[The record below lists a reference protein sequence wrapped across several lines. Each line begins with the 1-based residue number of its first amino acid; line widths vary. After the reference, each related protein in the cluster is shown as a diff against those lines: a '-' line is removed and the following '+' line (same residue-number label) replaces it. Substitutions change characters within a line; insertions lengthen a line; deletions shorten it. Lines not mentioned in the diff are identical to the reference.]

1 MQHTCTT
8 FITNCFVC
16 NVLKQAWPQIVI
28 KQVRKENK
36 GKKTGQRQYKKES
49 KRAGIFVGIAQL
61 AASPPAGAKGNKQR
75 RCTKELTKHQSGKRV
90 GQLGQGNKLPL
101 TSKSGEP
108 TSESTG
114 AVDRCPC
121 SMSAST
127 LKHCGRGGQEER
139 PRTREV
145 GVTIV
150 NDTCQWW
157 PTKISKNKS
166 ADAVSDSD
174 HRERHLSTVQPR
186 GAAQR
191 VPQQSTMVHTTGSIT
206 MVK

>member
-1 MQHTCTT
+1 M
-8 FITNCFVC
+8 
-16 NVLKQAWPQIVI
+16 
-28 KQVRKENK
+28 
-36 GKKTGQRQYKKES
+36 
-49 KRAGIFVGIAQL
+49 
-61 AASPPAGAKGNKQR
+61 
-75 RCTKELTKHQSGKRV
+75 
-90 GQLGQGNKLPL
+90 
-101 TSKSGEP
+101 
-108 TSESTG
+108 
-114 AVDRCPC
+114 
-121 SMSAST
+121 T
-127 LKHCGRGGQEER
+127 LVRGGQEER